1 MNSMR
6 QCSAQCTCCIR
17 FLSNPV
23 KTVKTSKLVL
33 AKAVNSNSTHLKEID
48 HHGNVS
54 WRDVSG
60 KSWEESDVQRY
71 EWTNKDARP
80 VEVNFVKPP
89 PEGANHGHGEES
101 RRLSEALSTYLGND
115 KALVLSSSKVY
126 STPPLVWSGTDIISY
141 DGPSSQSP
149 ARLHSTTKTE
159 GRKQVHCEE
168 STWTVTPQSSIHNL
182 TLQRPHTPVVISA
195 RDNLL
200 PDRCTSH
207 KTIHLRNVDFSVVSN
222 DRKLLRRS
230 MNREL
235 LRKEVFMSVVNV
247 VHDARNGLARCHFD
261 VVGVSSIQ
269 HARLTRNTT

>member
-1 MNSMR
+1 M
-6 QCSAQCTCCIR
+6 
-17 FLSNPV
+17 
-23 KTVKTSKLVL
+23 KTSKLVL

-80 VEVNFVKPP
+80 VEVNFVNPP
-89 PEGANHGHGEES
+89 SEGANHDHGEES
-101 RRLSEALSTYLGND
+101 RRLSEAFSTFIGDD
-115 KALVLSSSKVY
+115 KTLVLSSSKLY
-126 STPPLVWSGTDIISY
+126 SIPPLTWSGTDIISY

-149 ARLHSTTKTE
+149 ARLQSTTKTE

-168 STWTVTPQSSIHNL
+168 STWTITPRSSIHNL
-182 TLQRPHTPVVISA
+182 TFQCPQTPVAISS
-195 RDNLL
+195 RDN
-200 PDRCTSH
+200 PPNRCSSH
-207 KTIHLRNVDFSVVSN
+207 KTIHLRNVDFSDVPN

-230 MNREL
+230 MNKEL

-247 VHDARNGLARCHFD
+247 VHVMG
-261 VVGVSSIQ
+261 
-269 HARLTRNTT
+269 